1 MNRVFRHLDN
11 IQVGAATL
19 HPKNYSFLGHKKLAR
34 IGVGSKF
41 RAGLAIYKI
50 SEKGN
55 P

>member
-1 MNRVFRHLDN
+1 MLTN
-11 IQVGAATL
+11 IQHVA
-19 HPKNYSFLGHKKLAR
+19 YGHKKLAQ

-55 P
+55 PFCFVNIN